1 RRPRRGPGGI
11 DPRAGLVQ
19 GPALDRQPQRGRP
32 VRPLGRNRRGRRGR
46 APCARGRRPSRAH
59 PDHPPARAHAAD
71 GGRRGRLSQGGRPP
85 PVHGAVDPGPGER
98 VGGGDAHRG
107 RAARRAPPADA
118 APGRLGADHGV
129 DAGDEG
135 EDRRRARPRAG
146 AGEPGRQAH
155 TGRRHLERRRAVHR
169 VRRPASHG
177 LMGDLEGKTA
187 LVTGGGKGIG
197 RAISHALA
205 GMGAKVVVNYRS
217 DAAAAGE
224 SAAALPG
231 ATAHKADVGDP
242 AQVEAMVKAIGRV
255 DVLVNNAGAVRD
267 KLLIQMAPADWE
279 ELIRTDLMSAF
290 ATTRA
295 AIMSGMMRARWGR
308 IVNISSI
315 VGLTGNAG
323 QSNYAAAKA
332 GLIGFTK
339 SVAREYGSRNIT
351 CNAVA
356 PGYVR

>member
-1 RRPRRGPGGI
+1 V
-11 DPRAGLVQ
+11 AGHLV
-19 GPALDRQPQRGRP
+19 
-32 VRPLGRNRRGRRGR
+32 
-46 APCARGRRPSRAH
+46 
-59 PDHPPARAHAAD
+59 
-71 GGRRGRLSQGGRPP
+71 
-85 PVHGAVDPGPGER
+85 
-98 VGGGDAHRG
+98 
-107 RAARRAPPADA
+107 
-118 APGRLGADHGV
+118 
-129 DAGDEG
+129 
-135 EDRRRARPRAG
+135 
-146 AGEPGRQAH
+146 
-155 TGRRHLERRRAVHR
+155 
-169 VRRPASHG
+169 
-177 LMGDLEGKTA
+177 GDLDGKTA

-197 RAISHALA
+197 RAISQALA
-205 GMGAKVVVNYRS
+205 AKGARVVVNYRS
-217 DAAAAGE
+217 DKAAAEETA
-224 SAAALPG
+224 SSLPG
-231 ATAHKADVGDP
+231 GTAHQADVGDP

-255 DVLVNNAGAVRD
+255 DILVNNAGAVRD
-267 KLLIQMAPADWE
+267 KLLIQMSPADWE

-356 PGYVR
+356 PGYVRTELTAGSLTDEMVGELVKLTPIKREGKAEDVAAAVAFLCSESAGFITGQVLAVDGGLSL

>member
-1 RRPRRGPGGI
+1 
-11 DPRAGLVQ
+11 
-19 GPALDRQPQRGRP
+19 
-32 VRPLGRNRRGRRGR
+32 
-46 APCARGRRPSRAH
+46 
-59 PDHPPARAHAAD
+59 
-71 GGRRGRLSQGGRPP
+71 
-85 PVHGAVDPGPGER
+85 
-98 VGGGDAHRG
+98 
-107 RAARRAPPADA
+107 
-118 APGRLGADHGV
+118 
-129 DAGDEG
+129 
-135 EDRRRARPRAG
+135 
-146 AGEPGRQAH
+146 
-155 TGRRHLERRRAVHR
+155 
-169 VRRPASHG
+169 
-177 LMGDLEGKTA
+177 MGDLDGKTA

-205 GMGAKVVVNYRS
+205 GMGARVVVNYRS
-217 DAAAAGE
+217 DKT
-224 SAAALPG
+224 SAEETASSLPH
-231 ATAHKADVGDP
+231 ASACQADVGDP
-242 AQVEAMVKAIGRV
+242 AQVESMMKAIGRV

-267 KLLIQMAPADWE
+267 KLLIQMSPPDWE
-279 ELIRTDLMSAF
+279 DLIKTDLLSAF

-356 PGYVR
+356 PGYVRTELTTGSLTDEMVSELVKMTPIKREGTADDIGAAVGFLCSERAGFITGQVIAVDGGLSL

>member
-1 RRPRRGPGGI
+1 
-11 DPRAGLVQ
+11 
-19 GPALDRQPQRGRP
+19 
-32 VRPLGRNRRGRRGR
+32 
-46 APCARGRRPSRAH
+46 
-59 PDHPPARAHAAD
+59 
-71 GGRRGRLSQGGRPP
+71 
-85 PVHGAVDPGPGER
+85 
-98 VGGGDAHRG
+98 
-107 RAARRAPPADA
+107 
-118 APGRLGADHGV
+118 
-129 DAGDEG
+129 
-135 EDRRRARPRAG
+135 
-146 AGEPGRQAH
+146 
-155 TGRRHLERRRAVHR
+155 
-169 VRRPASHG
+169 
-177 LMGDLEGKTA
+177 MGDLDGKTA

-197 RAISHALA
+197 FAISHALA
-205 GMGAKVVVNYRS
+205 VMGARVIVNYRS
-217 DAAAAGE
+217 DKAAAEAAAG
-224 SAAALPG
+224 SLPN
-231 ATAHKADVGDP
+231 AVAYQADVGDP
-242 AQVEAMVKAIGRV
+242 VQVEAMVKSIGRV

-339 SVAREYGSRNIT
+339 SIAREYGSRNIT

-356 PGYVR
+356 PGYVRTELTSGSLTDEMVGELVKLTPIKREGTAEDVGAAVAFLCSEGAGFITGQVLAVDGGLSL

>member
-1 RRPRRGPGGI
+1 
-11 DPRAGLVQ
+11 
-19 GPALDRQPQRGRP
+19 
-32 VRPLGRNRRGRRGR
+32 
-46 APCARGRRPSRAH
+46 
-59 PDHPPARAHAAD
+59 
-71 GGRRGRLSQGGRPP
+71 
-85 PVHGAVDPGPGER
+85 
-98 VGGGDAHRG
+98 
-107 RAARRAPPADA
+107 
-118 APGRLGADHGV
+118 
-129 DAGDEG
+129 
-135 EDRRRARPRAG
+135 
-146 AGEPGRQAH
+146 
-155 TGRRHLERRRAVHR
+155 
-169 VRRPASHG
+169 
-177 LMGDLEGKTA
+177 MGDLDGKTA

-197 RAISHALA
+197 LAISQALA
-205 GMGAKVVVNYRS
+205 GMGARVVVNFRS
-217 DAAAAGE
+217 DKAAAEAAAA
-224 SAAALPG
+224 SLPN
-231 ATAHKADVGDP
+231 AIAHQADIGDP
-242 AQVEAMVKAIGRV
+242 QQVEAMIKAIGRV

-356 PGYVR
+356 PGYVRTELTSGSLTDEMVAELVKLTPIKREGTAEDIGAAVAFLCSEQAGFITGQVLAVDGGLSL